1 MARAKTATSD
11 LNASGLSRFSAE
23 IAAAIRA
30 AAAME
35 SDPIVRSPDF
45 LAAKFLGPFFRMTTK
60 PGIRPIA
67 MWAYATYGPGL
78 YVYWYVLAR
87 LRFIDYI
94 LLRELDNGVEQIV
107 NLGCGNDSR
116 ALRFGDRLRDLPVFE
131 SDVKG
136 VIERKKQLLLKFL
149 PRLPTNVVYFE
160 NDIDQEEKLHDV
172 LVSAGYDPRKRS
184 LWIAEG
190 VFPYLS
196 QEGGFETLK
205 AFKRSA
211 PGSSY
216 VFDYFLRDVLDG
228 TRRVEGAE
236 KMLKYVIKKG
246 EPLGFGMNPPEF
258 EAYANEQGFE
268 ILAHPTP
275 DDLRRTYLVGV
286 DGMERGPMAD
296 WLRLTHIRN
305 PIARPA

>member
-30 AAAME
+30 GATLE
-35 SDPIVRSPDF
+35 PDPIVRSPDF
-45 LAAKFLGPFFRMTTK
+45 LAEKFLGPFFRMAML
-60 PGIRPIA
+60 PGFRPLTL
-67 MWAYATYGPGL
+67 WAYGKFGPGL

-94 LLRELDNGVEQIV
+94 FLRELDNGVEQIV

-116 ALRFGDRLRDLPVFE
+116 ALRFGDRLRNIPIFE

-136 VIERKKQLLLKFL
+136 VIERKKELLLKFL
-149 PRLPTNVVYFE
+149 PRLPPNVVYIVD
-160 NDIDQEEKLHDV
+160 DIDQEEHLQEV
-172 LVSAGYDPRKRS
+172 LVNAGYDPKKRS

-196 QEGGFETLK
+196 QAGGFETLK
-205 AFKRSA
+205 AFKRAA
-211 PGSSY
+211 PGSTY

-236 KMLKYVIKKG
+236 KMLKYVVGKG

-258 EAYANEQGFE
+258 EAYARQEGFDL
-268 ILAHPTP
+268 LAHPTP
-275 DDLRRTYLVGV
+275 DELRKTYLIGI
-286 DGMERGPMAD
+286 DGKERGPMAD
-296 WLRLTHIRN
+296 WLRLVHIRN

>member
-1 MARAKTATSD
+1 MARARTATSD

-30 AAAME
+30 AAATE
-35 SDPIVRSPDF
+35 PDPIVRSPDF
-45 LAAKFLGPFFRMTTK
+45 LAEKFLGPFFRTTML
-60 PGIRPIA
+60 PGLRPLTL
-67 MWAYATYGPGL
+67 WVYDRFGPGL

-87 LRFIDYI
+87 LRFIDYV
-94 LLRELDNGVEQIV
+94 LLREIDNGIEQIV
-107 NLGCGNDSR
+107 NLGCGNDTR
-116 ALRFGDRLRDLPVFE
+116 ALRFGDRLRHVAIFE

-136 VIERKKQLLLKFL
+136 VIERKQQLMRKFL
-149 PRLPTNVVYFE
+149 PRLPSNVVYIVD
-160 NDIDQEEKLHDV
+160 DIDQEEHLHDV
-172 LVSAGYDPRKRS
+172 LVGAGYDPKKRS

-196 QEGGFETLK
+196 QAGGFETLK
-205 AFKRSA
+205 AFKKA
-211 PGSSY
+211 AAGSTY

-228 TRRVEGAE
+228 TRKVEGAE
-236 KMLKYVIKKG
+236 KMLKYVVGKG

-258 EAYANEQGFE
+258 EAYAREQGFE
-268 ILAHPTP
+268 LLAHPTP

-286 DGMERGPMAD
+286 DGKERGPMAD

-305 PIARPA
+305 PLAGP